1 MKLKQATLFAML
13 GSIIG
18 LMANLFILIST
29 AIAVEDGLDVSYYI
43 GNLPMIIMEVSFV
56 VFFAT
61 LYKNQK

>member
-29 AIAVEDGLDVSYYI
+29 AIAVEDGLDVSYYMV
-43 GNLPMIIMEVSFV
+43 NLPMIIMEVSFV